1 MPGPSMALSFITTL
15 IMATALAMIIGKMT
29 PMTMAGSVRFGLAI
43 GAGIVTTGMASD
55 YVFINWP
62 RKLYFIQASYHVVM
76 VVIMSVIL
84 CAWH

>member
-1 MPGPSMALSFITTL
+1 
-15 IMATALAMIIGKMT
+15 
-29 PMTMAGSVRFGLAI
+29 
-43 GAGIVTTGMASD
+43 MASD